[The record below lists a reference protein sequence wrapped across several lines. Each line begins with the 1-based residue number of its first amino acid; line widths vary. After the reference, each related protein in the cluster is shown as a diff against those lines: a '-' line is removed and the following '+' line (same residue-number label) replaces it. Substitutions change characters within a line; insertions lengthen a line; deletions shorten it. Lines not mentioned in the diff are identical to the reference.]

1 MFGFTATEI
10 ALLVTAFGGGTTL
23 QAALAALKAR
33 RLGAQSRE
41 QSQNSAV
48 AAELARVRESE
59 TEAWER
65 ADAMEARY
73 DRMTASRNAWR
84 ERSHKQDIYH
94 ERHCRTETDEYPP
107 APTE

>member
-10 ALLVTAFGGGTTL
+10 ALLVTAFGGGSTL

-33 RLGAQSRE
+33 RQGAYSRE
-41 QSQNSAV
+41 QSQNTAV
-48 AAELARVRESE
+48 VAELAQAR
-59 TEAWER
+59 AR

-73 DRMTASRNAWR
+73 DQMTLKRNQWR

-94 ERHCRTETDEYPP
+94 ARHCRTETDEYPP

>member
-10 ALLVTAFGGGTTL
+10 ALLVTAFGGGSTL

-33 RLGAQSRE
+33 RQGAYSRE
-41 QSQNSAV
+41 QSQNTAV
-48 AAELARVRESE
+48 VAELAQARD
-59 TEAWER
+59 R

-73 DRMTASRNAWR
+73 DRMTSSRNAWR

-94 ERHCRTETDEYPP
+94 TRHCRTETDEYPP
-107 APTE
+107 APAD

>member
-10 ALLVTAFGGGTTL
+10 ALLVTAFGGGSTL

-33 RLGAQSRE
+33 RQGAYSRE
-41 QSQNSAV
+41 QSQNTAV
-48 AAELARVRESE
+48 VAELARARESE
-59 TEAWER
+59 NEAWER

-73 DRMTASRNAWR
+73 DRMTVSRNKWR

-94 ERHCRTETDEYPP
+94 DRHCRTETDEYPP
-107 APTE
+107 PPTE

>member
-33 RLGAQSRE
+33 RLGARSRE
-41 QSQNSAV
+41 ETQNTAV
-48 AAELARVRESE
+48 VAELARIRESE
-59 TEAWER
+59 NEAWQR
-65 ADAMEARY
+65 ADDMEDRY

-84 ERSHKQDIYH
+84 ERSHQQDIYH
-94 ERHCRTETDEYPP
+94 TRHCRTETDEYPP
-107 APTE
+107 APVD